1 LRRCLLQKPSE
12 KLRRIILLL
21 LTWGVLL
28 GFFIAY
34 ENYYVDGQ
42 KQYLIDRDFRTLNRL
57 SAQLNAQFK
66 RAHLSVRSLARL
78 MKSAGDTS
86 EYPCQDTEASG
97 NCFEAMAYSKTYLE
111 GSWNERPPTR
121 RFLDCLGAHAE
132 NVRLQWLDTSA
143 QLVVSVPCP
152 PLGKPE
158 ANGNSK
164 PTEYFLQMDMKQWVH
179 NAFQEYKNSF
189 DDILVADETGQVL
202 FQQSEDGPRIANLRL
217 ILSQGADISAKQN
230 VFGFFGGGTQP
241 SPGTSTTDSSS
252 SGSSASGSDTKGP
265 AKKPGAGKL
274 ERLSHGSSATRV
286 AIGGTNYLLYAQPS
300 PVAMGDGFDEG
311 SHWALVLVGLR
322 LVSKVDADSH
332 ALPYSVLIWVA
343 LSAFILLGSS
353 WPWFKLQ
360 YMSNTERFRPRDGIL
375 LGFTLLLVSAGVMLM
390 LLYASFLERSTA
402 RTDQALKIVAERIKT
417 NFASEQK
424 SAFAQ
429 LRQLQETRPF
439 RKAFETGPKLAGD
452 FQVQDEPN
460 ISYPYFEIVFWA
472 DCYGHQVAKLD
483 VRKVATPLID
493 VNRFAFYKAVKSEM
507 EWAESLEE
515 RKRNAC
521 PLFPAGRDL
530 SRSSYFQPVLS
541 PNTNE
546 FAPVLAAPFDRKVK
560 IIGTEQIAVQALV
573 FRPMSLIDPVLPPG
587 YGFAVINEKCDVLF
601 DSETFRD
608 MRENFCEE
616 SKDNSELHPWLTS
629 ATDTPLN
636 ISYGGKTE
644 RAYLTNFPLPGLS
657 ADQTTYLL
665 VFQESDR
672 QLTLDLSVIL
682 VCSIFLASYFFLL
695 AIAALFYLQFRA
707 TLHWDYAPRMVWPCR
722 DFSMRYLQVFG
733 ANVILSLLYVA
744 CYHGLRETPLIGTTL
759 GAAFLSTLFAIICL
773 NCSSAILFRF
783 GKILCVFSV
792 LAALLVGFGRLW
804 LLRPAMNA
812 PSTSEPLAGWIT
824 LAIFPLAIG
833 VYAILV
839 SGRLAPFTHNLALH
853 QYRRE
858 LRRWTQNFSNPLYAL
873 ATASLIVS
881 ISVVPCAGFF
891 KYAYDAV
898 GVLSLK
904 HDEAVL
910 GENLVLRK
918 NRIANYYKLLQAG
931 GIAKTRLAMDL
942 DRYDKLV
949 EKINDQNNLFFETT
963 NEPSIEAEPAM
974 NPCPPELK
982 RNRPDLSLDDRIER
996 LAARAALTFPSNELG
1011 SEIRGLGTTQTDE
1024 CKSWER
1030 FWLEPTAVTFT
1041 LKWRDDSRAPKF
1053 TVWGQYQEWRGLQL
1067 WAWLTLLLFLGALVV
1082 WLLRLTKE
1090 IFLTNVERATNL
1102 EPVHWRKVADV
1113 RRHSLVIGLPRSA
1126 KTAQLRNLEE
1136 DSRNR
1141 LEFRDLRNLGTG
1153 NQAWEVQDVGSAP
1166 GVIVMD
1172 HFDFNMRDSVWNQT
1186 RLLLLEKLLDRP
1198 EQRLV
1203 LVSTVDLL
1211 FFLVEERQSVLA
1223 DAKDSQTESL
1233 LLERWAHAL
1242 DKFSKV
1248 KLPNTDEDAF
1258 AQAVDKFF
1266 CDWETRVPSD
1276 HEDRGFAQ
1284 VAGRICLECASTPML
1299 RTVGKELLLK
1309 FQPPSGP
1316 PNVSSTPCLT
1326 FPSREQLVEMVL
1338 DRADAYYRLLW
1349 AGLTTTERLVLY
1361 QLALDGWANPKNAP
1375 AIRQL
1380 EQKQLIYRRPMY
1392 RLIND
1397 SFRKFIRSPEHEKEI
1412 AAWQKEE
1419 QQSTW
1424 QVLRFVMVAAII
1436 GVGAWLLYAQASLF
1450 QIGAGYITALATLLT
1465 AIAGFTARLRNSTPR
1480 PSDDAASDS

>member
-1 LRRCLLQKPSE
+1 M
-12 KLRRIILLL
+12 
-21 LTWGVLL
+21 TWGVLF

-42 KQYLIDRDFRTLNRL
+42 RQYLIERDFRTLNRL

-66 RAHLSVRSLARL
+66 RAHLSVSSLAKL
-78 MKSAGDTS
+78 MQSTGDTT
-86 EYPCQDTEASG
+86 EDKCQDKEIYG
-97 NCFEAMAYSKTYLE
+97 NCFQAMAYSKTYLE
-111 GSWNERPPTR
+111 GSWDEKPPTR
-121 RFLDCLGAHAE
+121 RFLDCLGGHSDK
-132 NVRLQWLDTSA
+132 VRLQWLETSA
-143 QLVVSVPCP
+143 QLVISVPCP
-152 PLGKPE
+152 PIEKPE
-158 ANGNSK
+158 SNGNDK
-164 PTEYFLQMDMKQWVH
+164 QTEYFLQMDMKQWVH

-202 FQQSEDGPRIANLRL
+202 FQQSEDGPRIANLRS
-217 ILSQGADISAKQN
+217 ILSQGADISTKQN
-230 VFGFFGGGTQP
+230 VFGFLGGGTQQ
-241 SPGTSTTDSSS
+241 SAGTSTSDSSS
-252 SGSSASGSDTKGP
+252 SGGSASGSDAKGP
-265 AKKPGAGKL
+265 ARKPVAAKL
-274 ERLSHGSSATRV
+274 DKLSHGSSATRV

-311 SHWALVLVGLR
+311 SRWALVLVGLR
-322 LVSKVDADSH
+322 IVSRVDADSH
-332 ALPYSVLIWVA
+332 ALPYSVLIWLA
-343 LSAFILLGSS
+343 LSAFILLGFS

-390 LLYASFLERSTA
+390 LLYASFLQRSTA
-402 RTDQALKIVAERIKT
+402 RTDQALKIIADRIKT
-417 NFASEQK
+417 NFSSEQK

-429 LRQLQETRPF
+429 LQQLQETTAF
-439 RKAFETGPKLAGD
+439 KKAFERGPKLAGD

-483 VRKVATPLID
+483 IRKVATPLVD
-493 VNRFAFYKAVKSEM
+493 LSRFAFYKAVKLEM

-521 PLFPAGRDL
+521 PAFPAGRDL

-546 FAPVLAAPFDRKVK
+546 FAPVLAAPFDRRAK
-560 IIGTEQIAVQALV
+560 ITGTENIAIQVLV

-601 DSETFRD
+601 DSDSFRD

-616 SKDNSELHPWLTS
+616 SKNNSELHPWLTS

-672 QLTLDLSVIL
+672 QLTLDLSIIL
-682 VCSIFLASYFFLL
+682 VCSIFLVSYFFLL
-695 AIAALFYLQFRA
+695 AIAALSYLLFRA
-707 TLHWDYAPRMVWPCR
+707 TLHWDYVPRMVWPCR
-722 DFSMRYLQVFG
+722 DFSMKYLQVFG
-733 ANVILSLLYVA
+733 ANLILSLLYVA
-744 CYHGLRETPLIGTTL
+744 CYHSLRETPLVGTTV
-759 GAAFLSTLFAIICL
+759 GVAFLSILFAIICL
-773 NCSSAILFRF
+773 HYSSASLFRC

-804 LLRPAMNA
+804 LLRINA

-833 VYAILV
+833 VFAILV
-839 SGRLAPFTHNLALH
+839 SGKLKPFTHDLALYQH
-853 QYRRE
+853 LQE
-858 LRRWTQNFSNPLYAL
+858 LRRQTQNFSNPLYAL
-873 ATASLIVS
+873 AAASLIVS

-918 NRIANYYKLLQAG
+918 NRIANYYKLLQAAD
-931 GIAKTRLAMDL
+931 IAKTRLGVGL
-942 DRYDKLV
+942 DRYDKII
-949 EKINDQNNLFFETT
+949 EKINGQDNLFFSTS
-963 NEPSIEAEPAM
+963 NEPSIEAEPAI
-974 NPCPPELK
+974 NPCPPEMK
-982 RNRPDLSLDDRIER
+982 RNRPDLGLDDRIER

-1011 SEIRGLGTTQTDE
+1011 SEIRGLGTTETDE

-1030 FWLEPTAVTFT
+1030 FWLRPTAVTFT
-1041 LKWRDDSRAPKF
+1041 LKWRGDSRAPKF
-1053 TVWGQYQEWRGLQL
+1053 TVWGQYQEWRGLQP
-1067 WAWLTLLLFLGALVV
+1067 WAWLILLLFLGTLVI
-1082 WLLRLTKE
+1082 WLLSLTKE

-1102 EPVHWRKVADV
+1102 EPVYWRKVSDI
-1113 RRHSLVIGLPRSA
+1113 RRNSLVIGLPRSG

-1136 DSRNR
+1136 DSVNQ

-1153 NQAWEVQDVGSAP
+1153 NQAWEVQDTSSSP
-1166 GVIVMD
+1166 GAIVID
-1172 HFDFNMRDSVWNQT
+1172 HFDFNMRNSAWNQT
-1186 RLLLLEKLLDRP
+1186 RLLLLEKLLDKP

-1223 DAKDSQTESL
+1223 DAKDSQTASL

-1248 KLPNTDEDAF
+1248 KLPNKDEDAL
-1258 AQAVDKFF
+1258 AQAVDRFF
-1266 CDWETRVPSD
+1266 CDWERWVPSS
-1276 HEDRGFAQ
+1276 HEDGGFAQ
-1284 VAGRICLECASTPML
+1284 IAGRICLECSSMPML
-1299 RTVGKELLLK
+1299 RTVGKELLLN
-1309 FQPPSGP
+1309 FQPPSGA
-1316 PNVSSTPCLT
+1316 PNESHMRSPT

-1338 DRADAYYRLLW
+1338 DRADAYYRMLW

-1392 RLIND
+1392 RLINE

-1412 AAWQKEE
+1412 TAWQREE

-1424 QVLRFVMVAAII
+1424 QVLRFIMIAAII

-1450 QIGAGYITALATLLT
+1450 QIGAGYITAIATLLT
-1465 AIAGFTARLRNSTPR
+1465 AIAGITARLRSSATR